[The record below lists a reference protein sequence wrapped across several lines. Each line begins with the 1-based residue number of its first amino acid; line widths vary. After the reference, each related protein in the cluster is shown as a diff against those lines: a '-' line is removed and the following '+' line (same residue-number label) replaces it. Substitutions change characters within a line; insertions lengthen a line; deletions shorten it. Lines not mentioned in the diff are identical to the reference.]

1 MGDEVE
7 RALILIKVKTLDG
20 HSYTVKVPKDVRDP
34 RTIFSFATLS
44 VLPLISRS
52 RI

>member
-20 HSYTVKVPKDVRDP
+20 HSYTVKVPKDVRYP
-34 RTIFSFATLS
+34 RTKKSLGSLS
-44 VLPLISRS
+44 VLPLIL
-52 RI
+52 